1 MDEAEQG
8 KIELIMSLRRQ
19 GIRDKR
25 VLSAIERIPRETF
38 VAGTFRKQAYEDH
51 ALPIECGQTI
61 SQPYIVAYMTEQLK
75 VTDRMK
81 VLEIGTGS
89 GYQAAVLAKLCRRVY
104 TIERYRTLLKDAER
118 RFEELHLH
126 NITANVGD
134 GTKGWPEQAPFDR
147 IIVTAAAPTVP
158 QTLVDQLKVGGILV
172 APIAAAALA
181 RPDSGA
187 PKPMPGD
194 QRLVRIERTEEGVK
208 REELLP
214 VRFVPLVEGV
224 AKES

>member
-1 MDEAEQG
+1 MNETTIMDEIEHE
-8 KIELIMSLRRQ
+8 KIELIMGLRKQ

-25 VLSAIERIPRETF
+25 VLSAIERVPREKF
-38 VAGTFRKQAYEDH
+38 IAATFRKQAYEDH

-61 SQPYIVAYMTEQLK
+61 SQPYVVAYMTEQLH
-75 VTDRMK
+75 VGDRMK
-81 VLEIGTGS
+81 VLEVGTGS

-104 TIERYRTLLKDAER
+104 TIERYRTLLNDALK
-118 RFEELHLH
+118 RFDELRLH

-134 GTKGWPEQAPFDR
+134 GAKGWPEQAPFDR
-147 IIVTAAAPTVP
+147 IIVTAAAPSVP
-158 QTLVDQLKVGGILV
+158 QALVDQLKEGGFMIVPVG
-172 APIAAAALA
+172 P
-181 RPDSGA
+181 SGGRDEQ
-187 PKPMPGD
+187 K
-194 QRLVRIERTEEGVK
+194 LVRIERTAEGVK